1 MPYNPFHLHRLRLAA
16 QLTLTYNLKASN
28 NMNNASQSRLAR
40 LLALLFA
47 AIALLSA
54 CASSSPPP
62 GIVAVTPF
70 DLQRYQ
76 GQWYELARLDHIFER
91 GLTDASALYQP
102 LADGSV
108 RVVNRGFD
116 PAKGEW
122 REVTGKALF
131 TGAPTTGSLKV
142 SFFGPFYGGY
152 HVAALDPDYR
162 WALVVGPDR
171 GYCWV
176 LAREKTLSPTTKT
189 AIVARAKALSI
200 DTDALIWVS
209 QERTDPTLA
218 GAP

>member
-1 MPYNPFHLHRLRLAA
+1 MPHNPFHLHRLRLAA

-28 NMNNASQSRLAR
+28 NMNNAARSLPLR

-62 GIVAVTPF
+62 GIVAVTAF

-76 GQWYELARLDHIFER
+76 GQWYELARLDHVCER

-102 LADGSV
+102 QADGSV

-152 HVAALDPDYR
+152 HVAALDADYR

-171 GYCWV
+171 GYCWI
-176 LAREKTLSPTTKT
+176 LARDKTIAPTTKT
-189 AIVARAKALSI
+189 AIVARAKALGI
-200 DTDALIWVS
+200 DTNALIWVS
-209 QERTDPTLA
+209 QERTDPALA
-218 GAP
+218 GQP